1 MGVIQALS
9 DDKLTDSYVYRRDF
23 SNVATPI
30 EEKLSHDDFSEE
42 LSSRNVNL
50 KTVIVGK
57 EAVYVGL
64 GNSIFQDIIFLAG
77 IHPRRK
83 ASELLYD
90 EKKRL
95 FDSLK
100 FVIHERIKLGG
111 KDEFQDLFGKWGL
124 YKPAMGS
131 NMKNRSCSNCGG
143 AIDQI
148 VLGGGKVYYCRNCQ
162 T

>member
-1 MGVIQALS
+1 MTNS
-9 DDKLTDSYVYRRDF
+9 LTAYVYRRDF

-30 EEKLSHDDFSEE
+30 EEKLSYDDFSKE
-42 LSSRNVNL
+42 LLSRNLNL

-57 EAVYVGL
+57 EVIYVDL
-64 GNSIFQDIIFLAG
+64 GNSIFQDIIFRAG
-77 IHPRRK
+77 IHPKRK

-111 KDEFQDLFGKWGL
+111 KDEFQDLFGK
-124 YKPAMGS
+124 
-131 NMKNRSCSNCGG
+131 GG
-143 AIDQI
+143 NTSLQWA
-148 VLGGGKVYYCRNCQ
+148 
-162 T
+162 